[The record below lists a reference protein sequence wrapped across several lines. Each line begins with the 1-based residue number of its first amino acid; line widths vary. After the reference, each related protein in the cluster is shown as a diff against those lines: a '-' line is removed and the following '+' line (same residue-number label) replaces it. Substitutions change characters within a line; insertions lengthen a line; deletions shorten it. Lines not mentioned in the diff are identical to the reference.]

1 MGAGGGGFF
10 LFWTN
15 NKKKLR
21 ETLADYPELPF
32 VIDKYGSR
40 VVLNMEQLSW

>member
-1 MGAGGGGFF
+1 MGEARAGKLIGAGGGGFF

-32 VIDKYGSR
+32 VID
-40 VVLNMEQLSW
+40 